1 MYQIFCD
8 LDQTIGDFNF
18 RFEEFS
24 GGISCE
30 DYEKTHGT
38 KGFWKLITK
47 QGAEFWSEIKW
58 MPQGK
63 ELWNYISPHTPIILA
78 APSSH
83 HSSVLGKQLWM
94 EKHLPGVQMI
104 LY

>member
-63 ELWNYISPHTPIILA
+63 ELWNYISPHTPIILT

-94 EKHLPGVQMI
+94 EKHLP
-104 LY
+104 